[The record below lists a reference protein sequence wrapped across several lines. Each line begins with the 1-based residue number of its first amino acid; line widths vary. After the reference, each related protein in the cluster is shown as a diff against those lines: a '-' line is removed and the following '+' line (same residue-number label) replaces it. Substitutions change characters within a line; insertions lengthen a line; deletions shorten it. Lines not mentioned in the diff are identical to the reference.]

1 MKNKILAHLD
11 NPGQL
16 ERLYRSNSASF
27 KKEFIALYPSIKDKP
42 FSEFWFERLNH
53 DTETISWG
61 SKKELWFIG
70 FACIV
75 AGLLAKFPS
84 IFSLNEEFYYPRNLG
99 LIVFPLLIAFFS
111 WKNKL
116 SLKNKTIIV
125 VIIAISAVF
134 INLWPGEAESDTL
147 ILACIHLPLLLW
159 VMLGAAFTGN
169 QINNHQKRL
178 DFLRFNGDLV
188 VMTAILAISGMLLS
202 GITIGLFELIGLKI
216 EQFYMQNVVI
226 FGLPSIP
233 IVATFLNYS
242 NPQLVNKV
250 SPIIAKIFSPVVL
263 LTLIIYLGA
272 IAFSGKNPYTD
283 REFLLLFNLLL
294 IGVMALIFFAVA
306 ESVQKVKTNFG
317 IWVLL
322 LLSIVTIIVNGIAL
336 SAIIFRISEWGFTP
350 NRLAVLGSNILIL
363 IHLLMVTSI
372 LFKTVQ
378 QKSDVSN
385 VGTVIAKYI
394 PIYFIWTVVV
404 VFIFPLIFG
413 FN

>member
-1 MKNKILAHLD
+1 MKNEILSHLD

-16 ERLYRSNSASF
+16 ERLYRSNTASF

-70 FACIV
+70 FACII
-75 AGLLAKFPS
+75 AGVLAKFPS
-84 IFSLNEEFYYPRNLG
+84 IFSLNEEFFYPRNLG

-116 SLKNKTIIV
+116 SFKNMTV
-125 VIIAISAVF
+125 LGVIIAISAVF
-134 INLWPGEAESDTL
+134 INLWPGKDESDTL

-159 VMLGAAFTGN
+159 VLLGAAFTGS
-169 QINNHQKRL
+169 QINNYQKRL

-188 VMTAILAISGMLLS
+188 VMIAILAISGMLLS
-202 GITIGLFELIGLKI
+202 GITIGLFGLIGLKI

-226 FGLPSIP
+226 FCLPAIP

-242 NPQLVNKV
+242 NPHLVNKV

-263 LTLIIYLGA
+263 LMLIIYLGA
-272 IAFSGKNPYTD
+272 IVFSGKNPYTD

-306 ESVQKVKTNFG
+306 ESVQKAKNNFG
-317 IWVLL
+317 TWVLL
-322 LLSIVTIIVNGIAL
+322 LLSIVTIIVNGVAL

-372 LFKTVQ
+372 LVKTVQ
-378 QKSDVSN
+378 QKSEVSK

-394 PIYFIWTVVV
+394 PVYFLWTVVV

-413 FN
+413 F

>member
-1 MKNKILAHLD
+1 
-11 NPGQL
+11 
-16 ERLYRSNSASF
+16 
-27 KKEFIALYPSIKDKP
+27 
-42 FSEFWFERLNH
+42 
-53 DTETISWG
+53 
-61 SKKELWFIG
+61 
-70 FACIV
+70 
-75 AGLLAKFPS
+75 
-84 IFSLNEEFYYPRNLG
+84 
-99 LIVFPLLIAFFS
+99 
-111 WKNKL
+111 
-116 SLKNKTIIV
+116 
-125 VIIAISAVF
+125 
-134 INLWPGEAESDTL
+134 
-147 ILACIHLPLLLW
+147 
-159 VMLGAAFTGN
+159 
-169 QINNHQKRL
+169 
-178 DFLRFNGDLV
+178 
-188 VMTAILAISGMLLS
+188 ILAISGMLLS

-263 LTLIIYLGA
+263 LMLIIYLGA

>member
-263 LTLIIYLGA
+263 LMLIIYLGA

>member
-42 FSEFWFERLNH
+42 FSEFWIERLNH

-84 IFSLNEEFYYPRNLG
+84 IFSLNEEFYYPLNLG

-116 SLKNKTIIV
+116 SLKNKTIIG

-159 VMLGAAFTGN
+159 VILGAAFTGN

-242 NPQLVNKV
+242 NPHLVNKV

-263 LTLIIYLGA
+263 LMLIIYLGA

>member
-1 MKNKILAHLD
+1 MKNEILSHLD

-16 ERLYRSNSASF
+16 ERLYRSNTASF

-70 FACIV
+70 FACII
-75 AGLLAKFPS
+75 AGVLAKFPS
-84 IFSLNEEFYYPRNLG
+84 IFSLNEEFFYPRNLG

-116 SLKNKTIIV
+116 SLQNKTIIG
-125 VIIAISAVF
+125 VIIAISTVF
-134 INLWPGEAESDTL
+134 INLWPGKVESDTL

-159 VMLGAAFTGN
+159 VLVGAAFTGS
-169 QINNHQKRL
+169 QIKNYQKRL

-188 VMTAILAISGMLLS
+188 VMIAILAISGMLLS
-202 GITIGLFELIGLKI
+202 GITIGLFGLIGLKI

-226 FGLPSIP
+226 FCLPAIP

-242 NPQLVNKV
+242 NPHLVNKV

-263 LTLIIYLGA
+263 LMLIIYLGA
-272 IAFSGKNPYTD
+272 IVFSGKNPYTD

-306 ESVQKVKTNFG
+306 ESVQKAKNNFG
-317 IWVLL
+317 TWVLL
-322 LLSIVTIIVNGIAL
+322 LLSIVTIIVNGVAL

-372 LFKTVQ
+372 LVKTVQ
-378 QKSDVSN
+378 QKSEVSK

-394 PIYFIWTVVV
+394 PVYFLWTVVV

-413 FN
+413 F